1 MRRARTLMTA
11 LVCLCL
17 PRAAKP
23 AALRALGHSVAA
35 GVRIGPSLVLTERL
49 ALAKGASIGAFNFL
63 ALRRLLLREGA
74 AIGSMNVIKRGQS
87 ALLKRRAAIGNRNV
101 ILRGWTPSA
110 IRSSLLKI
118 GYNSKIT
125 SSHYLEMTECISVGD
140 NSVVAGVRSQI
151 WTHGFVHDRTG
162 PGRKLVIGPVVI
174 GDNVYVSSG
183 CIINCGL
190 RIANAV
196 SIGSGASVAKSL
208 EEEGVYVAQPLRH
221 LRRTPDERVAGL
233 TRIDGATPMDTYFS
247 RVP

>member
-1 MRRARTLMTA
+1 MMRRARTLMTA

-101 ILRGWTPSA
+101 ILRGLPDGAVEVSA
-110 IRSSLLKI
+110 VDPVASMAAVENADLA
-118 GYNSKIT
+118 
-125 SSHYLEMTECISVGD
+125 E
-140 NSVVAGVRSQI
+140 VAGKVREM
-151 WTHGFVHDRTG
+151 
-162 PGRKLVIGPVVI
+162 
-174 GDNVYVSSG
+174 
-183 CIINCGL
+183 L
-190 RIANAV
+190 REAV
-196 SIGSGASVAKSL
+196 
-208 EEEGVYVAQPLRH
+208 EGV
-221 LRRTPDERVAGL
+221 
-233 TRIDGATPMDTYFS
+233 
-247 RVP
+247 